1 MFADRITGGSRE
13 RLLVSLA
20 GRVNRL
26 KTRYAI
32 AIHALGRSREP
43 LVFTRFGRTSDGT
56 KVARVEVYRPNR
68 LPSLNSSPLTLS
80 VRTVSLKELPQDL
93 CLCLPSFSEV

>member
-43 LVFTRFGRTSDGT
+43 LVFTRFGRVSDET
-56 KVARVEVYRPNR
+56 KIARVARYAPKR
-68 LPSLNSSPLTLS
+68 LPPGLAYL
-80 VRTVSLKELPQDL
+80 DL
-93 CLCLPSFSEV
+93 